1 MAQRDVPEVNAGSMA
16 DIAFL
21 LLIFFLVTTTMDK
34 DTAYIRNI
42 PQPIDVKE
50 PTKVMKRN
58 ILAIK
63 SNSNNQLM
71 VRGEIFDNPDKIS
84 EFIIDFYEYN
94 RKNPGVVD
102 NNFPQYLLVT
112 NEAVKELTTAV
123 EDRLDQLEAQQNSG
137 VDVTDLIN
145 YEKSKTAELTLLSS
159 ALKLYKK
166 PIPQIHIQS
175 NIRIEVQQST
185 AYSIFAKIHSEIE
198 EAISSLRDKECRQL
212 FNISYATLKRKYNLE
227 KDKIDEERLSLLDIL
242 YPAKIIEVTPKK

>member
-71 VRGEIFDNPDKIS
+71 VRGEIFDNPDKILKIVAKAKS
-84 EFIIDFYEYN
+84 
-94 RKNPGVVD
+94 
-102 NNFPQYLLVT
+102 
-112 NEAVKELTTAV
+112 NE
-123 EDRLDQLEAQQNSG
+123 
-137 VDVTDLIN
+137 
-145 YEKSKTAELTLLSS
+145 EKHM
-159 ALKLYKK
+159 
-166 PIPQIHIQS
+166 I
-175 NIRIEVQQST
+175 
-185 AYSIFAKIHSEIE
+185 
-198 EAISSLRDKECRQL
+198 L
-212 FNISYATLKRKYNLE
+212 FNL
-227 KDKIDEERLSLLDIL
+227 
-242 YPAKIIEVTPKK
+242 PEVLRA